1 MKKSIHG
8 VLGLVV
14 LLGTLFAIGVTQE
27 ASAQVQVNVNIVA
40 PTPLQFAAPPDVYV
54 IPSGISY
61 VYMVP
66 NYDGLYFYNG
76 YWYRFYNGYWFRS
89 FIYNGYW
96 DYMELPMVPQCII
109 AIPPEYIYYVP
120 SGYYHIH
127 YHDLHRNWRTWDE
140 DHHWNRYDWYKHEMR
155 DDIRRERYSHI
166 DRDRQQRGIQAPR
179 HQQGH
184 ERQRHDV
191 QQPSAPR
198 PVAPPRRVEQQ
209 PSPTR
214 PVAPPLRIDQQ
225 PSAPRPAPPP
235 RKVEQQPSAPRPV
248 APPHR
253 VEQQPSEPRPATG
266 QIVEHPRPQQNPS
279 VRKDPQQGPKKYSQ
293 PQNQPAQGGG
303 TTKKESR
310 KHGNI
315 HPNG

>member
-1 MKKSIHG
+1 MRKSIHG
-8 VLGLVV
+8 LLVLSV
-14 LLGTLFAIGVTQE
+14 LIALLFALGGIKE

-89 FIYNGYW
+89 YIYNGYW
-96 DYMELPMVPQCII
+96 EYMDLPMVPQCII

-127 YHDLHRNWRTWDE
+127 YNDFHRNWRTWDE

-155 DDIRRERYSHI
+155 DDVRRERYSHI
-166 DRDRQQRGIQAPR
+166 ERDRQQRGIQAPQ

-184 ERQRHDV
+184 DRQRHDV
-191 QQPSAPR
+191 
-198 PVAPPRRVEQQ
+198 
-209 PSPTR
+209 
-214 PVAPPLRIDQQ
+214 
-225 PSAPRPAPPP
+225 
-235 RKVEQQPSAPRPV
+235 QQPSAPRPV

-253 VEQQPSEPRPATG
+253 VEQQPSAPKPVAPPRRVEQQPSAPKPGPPPHRVKQQPSEPRPATG
-266 QIVEHPRPQQNPS
+266 QQAENPRPQQNPS
-279 VRKDPQQGPKKYSQ
+279 AHKAPQQEPKEYSQ
-293 PQNQPAQGGG
+293 PHSQQNQPAQRGGN
-303 TTKKESR
+303 TKKESKR
-310 KHGNI
+310 HGNI